1 MRDVKRTKTRFLAF
15 PENVEA
21 GRSKSMTTSER
32 DNWLININNSAAA
45 VVSQLGSAAVEA
57 VFRRYG
63 IACAEEADDCDLAEI
78 FGKLYALE
86 AESR

>member
-1 MRDVKRTKTRFLAF
+1 
-15 PENVEA
+15 
-21 GRSKSMTTSER
+21 MTTSER
-32 DNWLININNSAAA
+32 NNWLININNSAAA